1 MGRRRW
7 RSPARATRPR
17 TGATSGAPGGNN
29 SSSPPSTPNARATPA
44 GVARA
49 FGVLGALEGHLHTG
63 LSAGEAR
70 DLAGWAQEQAAAG
83 VRPRFGT
90 AALDTAALLVA
101 ATSDS
106 GQYILLPIAG

>member
-1 MGRRRW
+1 M
-7 RSPARATRPR
+7 
-17 TGATSGAPGGNN
+17 
-29 SSSPPSTPNARATPA
+29 
-44 GVARA
+44 ARA